1 MSSATLNSLLLV
13 RVVVDAAANATPVN
27 VTIPRAGIVTGG
39 NIIATATS
47 GGGTMTVSK
56 AGSAINT
63 GATACAAAD
72 ASTAIA
78 VVTQANASFVAG
90 DVLRVVTGQAA
101 DRGIACINFLPT
113 GATLTVA

>member
-1 MSSATLNSLLLV
+1 MSSATLNNLCMI

-27 VTIPRAGIVTGG
+27 VTVPRAGIVTGG
-39 NIIATATS
+39 TVIATATS
-47 GGGTMTVSK
+47 GGGTMTISK

-72 ASTAIA
+72 AATLIA

-90 DVLRVVTGQAA
+90 DILRVVCGQAA
-101 DRGIACINFLPT
+101 DRGIACVHFLPT
-113 GATLTVA
+113 GYALTVA